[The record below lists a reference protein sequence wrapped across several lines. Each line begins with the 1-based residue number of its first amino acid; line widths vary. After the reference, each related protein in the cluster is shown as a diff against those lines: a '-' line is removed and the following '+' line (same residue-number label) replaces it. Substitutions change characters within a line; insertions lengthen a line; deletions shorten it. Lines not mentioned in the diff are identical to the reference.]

1 MTRVADLLAVRGLD
15 SPPAP
20 AGWYG
25 NGHLASDK
33 TFCFVVEVVV
43 AVFVPVVNFAVAVV
57 DALFRLGRY
66 RWGFSRNMRLHLVQQ
81 T

>member
-15 SPPAP
+15 SLPAP

-33 TFCFVVEVVV
+33 TFCFMVMVVV
-43 AVFVPVVNFAVAVV
+43 LVPVVNLAVAVV
-57 DALFRLGRY
+57 VALSRLGRY